1 MKLRQAPPMDGMRW
15 MLSGVHWAK
24 SQTFTLLGM
33 MGFMLFGLG
42 LLLALPLV
50 GPLLVGALLPALSVG
65 WVAVVESLKA
75 GRRPTPAVLFSPL
88 AASSRRSMLG
98 LGVAHAAAAALMLWL
113 ADLIDPAMH
122 SAWREAMSAD
132 IADDARLA
140 AFQALQNGMLLRMV
154 MTVPVALVFWHA
166 PVILQREGG
175 SIARAVFASAVAS
188 LRNLSAFVVYGVA
201 WVVADLMLSLLLGGV
216 LALLGLAAWAM
227 FFAMP
232 VALLFSAAFYGS
244 LHASVHGCVDFSGP
258 AAPASDP
265 PAAP

>member
-1 MKLRQAPPMDGMRW
+1 
-15 MLSGVHWAK
+15 
-24 SQTFTLLGM
+24 
-33 MGFMLFGLG
+33 
-42 LLLALPLV
+42 
-50 GPLLVGALLPALSVG
+50 
-65 WVAVVESLKA
+65 
-75 GRRPTPAVLFSPL
+75 
-88 AASSRRSMLG
+88 
-98 LGVAHAAAAALMLWL
+98 MLWL